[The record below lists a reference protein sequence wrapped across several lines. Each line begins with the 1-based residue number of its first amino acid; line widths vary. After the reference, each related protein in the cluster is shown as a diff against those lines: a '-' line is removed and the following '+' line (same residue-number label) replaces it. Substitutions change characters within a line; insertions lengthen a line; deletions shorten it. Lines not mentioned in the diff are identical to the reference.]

1 MDIDESSN
9 FSDMS
14 IDLKEEAPLIKN
26 IDEGASLEESPEYVE
41 DIDNHLRKMEV
52 RIFKN
57 MANFLVLIHGRVII
71 LTKFQN

>member
-52 RIFKN
+52 RILKN
-57 MANFLVLIHGRVII
+57 MAIGQLSCLNSWSC
-71 LTKFQN
+71 NNSN